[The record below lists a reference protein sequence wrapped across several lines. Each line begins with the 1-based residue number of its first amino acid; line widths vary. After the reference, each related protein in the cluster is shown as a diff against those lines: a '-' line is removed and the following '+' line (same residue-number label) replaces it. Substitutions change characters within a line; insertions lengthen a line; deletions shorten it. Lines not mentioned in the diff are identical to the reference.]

1 MSLGSDVKSLRGT
14 GIFLIMYSQMT
25 SMLYFS
31 WAEMGIIGAPS
42 AMVPEKTKKNHH
54 SFKIVILIT
63 LLS

>member
-42 AMVPEKTKKNHH
+42 AMVPEKTKK
-54 SFKIVILIT
+54 KTPKL
-63 LLS
+63 

>member
-31 WAEMGIIGAPS
+31 WAEIGIIGAPS
-42 AMVPEKTKKNHH
+42 AMVPEKTKKKPIALKLW
-54 SFKIVILIT
+54 F
-63 LLS
+63 

>member
-42 AMVPEKTKKNHH
+42 AMVPEKTKKNY

>member
-42 AMVPEKTKKNHH
+42 AMVPEKTKK
-54 SFKIVILIT
+54 KP
-63 LLS
+63 